1 VRNLLIIFLVLA
13 VLLWLWWIRRA
24 GTLFSLRVK
33 NGRIT
38 RSQGRIPP
46 RLFREIE
53 EILERAGV
61 TQAKI
66 RGVVRDGM
74 PVLQFDGEMSPGTQ
88 QQMRNVMGQFTAGE
102 IRGGKK

>member
-1 VRNLLIIFLVLA
+1 MRNLLIIALVLA
-13 VLLWLWWIRRA
+13 VVFWLWGIHRA
-24 GTLFSLRVK
+24 GTLFTVVVK

-61 TQAKI
+61 THAKI
-66 RGVVRDGM
+66 RGVVRDGA
-74 PVLQFDGEMSPGTQ
+74 PVLQFDGEMSPSTA
-88 QQMRNVMGQFTAGE
+88 QQMRNVMGQFTTAE